1 MLLHVPKVLSDAELA
16 ECRRRLAEA
25 DWVDGRV
32 TVGYQGARVKD
43 NRQVP
48 EGHPVARRLGDLI
61 LGALERNPLF
71 LSAALPLKVLP
82 PLFNRYE
89 GGQNYGS
96 HIDGAIRQV
105 PGTPHRVRTDLSAT
119 LFLSAPEAYDGG
131 ELTVEDT
138 YGSRQVKLP
147 AGDLVLYPGTSV
159 HHVRPVT
166 RGARIASFFWVQSM
180 VREDSQRT
188 MLFELD
194 TAIQQVAGATPDSPA
209 VVRLTNV
216 YHNLLR
222 RWADV

>member
-1 MLLHVPKVLSDAELA
+1 MLLHIPKVLSDAELA
-16 ECRRRLAEA
+16 ECRRRLDEA
-25 DWVDGRV
+25 DWVDGRA

-61 LGALERNPLF
+61 LGALERSPLF

-89 GGQNYGS
+89 DGQNYGS

-119 LFLSAPEAYDGG
+119 LFLSAPEDYDGG

-209 VVRLTNV
+209 VVQLTNV